1 MAELKLRVSLDTSYL
16 KGQISRLPLEFAGAN
31 VSIRT
36 KFDRQ
41 TIVNE
46 FRLLNRYIGGKTF
59 DVKIESTTL
68 ENLSAKVKNFQERLT
83 ELKGVNIEVGVGV
96 VQSLSPRD
104 AGRIRSGLRTAVLGG
119 SKKILIPTTITPKI
133 TGKDVDAFKAAV
145 KEKLSGISVDVKANV
160 KGGGAATGLPPD
172 FMKYMAEQGLLG
184 KTASGMTMRMG
195 KDGGDIKQQLNDAV
209 GSAEKIKSIFDGVA
223 QSIATTG
230 KSIANIQGKRLGLA
244 NVPLMAGAMEKKIER
259 SASAIEG
266 TESFDAL
273 KSLYPEINKTI
284 VSLAALRGQVQQ
296 NTSKLSG
303 FSLII
308 GLAAFAGVPL
318 AKSIVKL
325 TGSAGKFSKLLDKLG
340 PNLEAAFTKAAFNIL
355 NTASSRLLTGS
366 SAARLLPPAA
376 EPAGLLPP
384 AYRGIGPSRNAG
396 ALPPAYRGIGP
407 SAEPAGLL
415 PEYTSRGA
423 RDEIIRKLG
432 EGGKGGSLV
441 PTSTSDA
448 QIQPVNVREIFDA
461 REFQFATLR
470 FFRVI
475 GNALESASNQ
485 AKNARI
491 DQSVDALM
499 QSIDDA
505 AKVAQARV
513 RNVSSLLSGKVDVRN
528 LGRSNLLRGVSPVG
542 LLPPVARFGEG
553 RTASPYSTGP
563 RQRIGETQEELF
575 ARREREARMRS
586 AVRGLSVSSEK
597 GLRLPGTTFMGD
609 AFTSGGGLDRVT
621 GTGRSPQRGGAIVP
635 YAPSTKLPSGYFE
648 SVNKYS
654 QALNLGRA
662 ATDNFRA
669 SQIPFLG
676 GLKNIAGEFGE
687 ATKQVLLY
695 GTAYKGLA
703 FVTSIPGQ
711 ILNAVKSQQQFN
723 NAMQVATQTSGSY
736 AKELLF
742 VDNVQRAFGLDLETT
757 RSGFTRLYASMS
769 PAGFDSGSIEKLF
782 VGISSAMASLQLTPD
797 KAERVIYAFGQM
809 ASKGQ
814 VMSEELKGQLGDV
827 LPGALA
833 IFASAAGKSIKEF
846 NKEIED
852 GVYSGAKFRD
862 LMSKVTEELI
872 TRFGSGAAAAGRSLQ
887 GLINIVKG
895 DFTRTLESFAP
906 LANSAAEAILKPLGG
921 ALRQLSVATKLA
933 TGERGRVGGQVTK
946 QEQVVQELGTIAAA
960 ERGGPN
966 EAKALEQ
973 YKGAAQSLEA
983 LNIQLENL
991 NELAKD
997 PAIAQQAEDIK
1008 AFTDEIGKAA
1018 TFVKNFATAVGGV
1031 LSPVLNFLGTN
1042 LTSVIATVATLVFTF
1057 QGARLGL
1064 LAFAGVMT
1072 VVKGVTAAIGFL
1084 ALVQQVGSFTAALAT
1099 SGTIGKTVAAIYT
1112 SLGIGARAG
1121 AAGIVLATGAT
1132 ISFKAAIIALMSATG
1147 LGLLIAVIGTVG
1159 AAFLAMGDNAKQAA
1173 EDAKQA
1179 AKDMAEAA
1187 RTGNVPQVEAAIRQ
1201 ASASQELIKEGKS
1214 IVKRGQIG
1222 VPLETLDRRTLSE
1235 NDKAILQGLG
1245 LSLPDGAIYRK
1256 DLLEQINKL
1265 EAINNGVLKGASARL
1280 ALAKKQQK
1288 RIGLGVPDIG
1298 LQGTEKAEDPNAEK
1312 AAQRG
1317 KALLDAIE
1325 QREEAIAKAREQ
1337 REDDIAKVRKDAIER
1352 AQKLEETFAKQR
1364 LDVERKIA
1372 QARRDLAA
1380 AREDVNFSS
1389 RLRTARLA
1397 GEDTGA
1403 IEAEQRAAQAGR
1415 VRDEEKLQVEQQI
1428 LDDQIDRAKQIE
1440 KLKKETADGINEANT
1455 RYTKTIGEAQKGYAR
1470 SVAKIIEEGS
1480 EKAGK
1485 RLAKAAQMVSLYMQR
1500 GTQNNMIAGA
1510 TGFVI
1515 PERTNGVYNFG
1526 AQGGRSRE
1534 QVKTD
1539 PTFRDLPTSVDNLL
1553 RIDDKLDQLKKD
1565 LNMSRRPDIG
1575 QQFTALLGAEGGY
1588 EDVAMTR
1595 GQAAIII
1602 KKLEE
1607 AAVQKNITPD
1617 AFTAALYDIGEFA
1630 TSPDA
1635 SRRTI
1640 RNLMATPGAGLAV
1653 RSPALLRNLATR
1665 QLSQGQANIK
1675 DSGVNPA
1682 SLKKQI
1688 EPMLA
1693 IVSQLQKDNLL
1704 RKNVTRDETREKI
1717 QKPMYAA
1724 LLDWVKANLNNTQ
1737 LQEILKRSLM
1747 GANAETYGV
1756 KGLLPLAAGFKPAS
1770 FGVGLTPAA
1779 LKADQ
1784 EAKARERYEATP
1796 AGRAAKAAEE
1806 EYARQQREFRKQL
1819 DKKFGRQ
1826 SAADVPEGFD
1836 TAKVATD
1843 FGTIAA
1849 ASILRGVLD
1858 VSRVPDT
1865 SGSAQIAQAH
1875 NVRVGNRVGYYDRPT
1890 SPQVDRP
1897 SASTT
1902 TQLQNTAGEVDKLGT
1917 SLKDVSGN
1925 LSDTNFFKT
1934 YTDELERATQG
1945 LAGARK
1951 QAEDDVNKLNRVLS
1965 LRRGGLTGD
1974 QAERLDEA
1982 NELSR
1987 KALRDAT
1994 AEYQSKLKEAE
2005 GDPELQQQITN
2016 EFNNTAE
2023 EIKQSY
2029 INLVQFNEALN
2040 NMPVELGLTFA
2051 IQDIKDKLRD
2061 LLDPVNQIKGAAGA
2075 VGDAFGEA
2083 FKGVITGSMTA
2094 QEALASFFQNTAN
2107 YFADMVAQM
2116 IAEYLKMQL
2125 IEGIMNIIGGAAGAL
2140 GGGLS
2145 SGFNAGTSSAIDT
2158 GATGW
2163 ANSFATPLKFANGG
2177 ITPGGFTAFANGG
2190 VVTGPTLGL
2199 VGEGKYNEAVIPLP
2213 DGKSVPVQL
2222 SGGDGGN
2229 QINTNITVNVSNGQ
2243 AQSNATGSNSSEL
2256 GRKIEGAVKQVIV
2269 GELRPGGLLA
2279 SR

>member
-36 KFDRQ
+36 RFDRQ

-59 DVKIESTTL
+59 DVKIESKTL

-104 AGRIRSGLRTAVLGG
+104 AGRIKSGLRTAVLGG

-160 KGGGAATGLPPD
+160 KGGGAAAGPPPD

-244 NVPLMAGAMEKKIER
+244 NVPLMAGAMERKIER

-318 AKSIVKL
+318 AKSIVRL
-325 TGSAGKFSKLLDKLG
+325 TGSADKFSKLLDELG
-340 PNLEAAFTKAAFNIL
+340 PRLEAARTKAASNIL
-355 NTASSRLLTGS
+355 STTSSRLLSGGS
-366 SAARLLPPAA
+366 VAGLLSAGSV
-376 EPAGLLPP
+376 AGLLPP
-384 AYRGIGPSRNAG
+384 AYRGIGPSAG
-396 ALPPAYRGIGP
+396 PAGLLPPAYRGIGP

-432 EGGKGGSLV
+432 ERGKGGSLV

-448 QIQPVNVREIFDA
+448 RIQPVNVREIFDA

-470 FFRVI
+470 LFRVI
-475 GNALESASNQ
+475 GDALESASNQ

-553 RTASPYSTGP
+553 RAASPYSAGP

-609 AFTSGGGLDRVT
+609 SFTSGGGLDRVT

-703 FVTSIPGQ
+703 FVTSLPGQ
-711 ILNAVKSQQQFN
+711 ILNAAKSQQQFN

-742 VDNVQRAFGLDLETT
+742 VDNVQRAFGLDLDTT

-887 GLINIVKG
+887 GLMNIVKG
-895 DFTRTLESFAP
+895 DFTRLLESFAP

-1018 TFVKNFATAVGGV
+1018 TFVKNFATAVGSV

-1147 LGLLIAVIGTVG
+1147 LGLLVAVIGTVG

-1179 AKDMAEAA
+1179 AKDIAEAA

-1201 ASASQELIKEGKS
+1201 ANASQELVKEGKS

-1288 RIGLGVPDIG
+1288 LVGLGIPDLG
-1298 LQGTEKAEDPNAEK
+1298 LQGTEKPEDPNAEK
-1312 AAQRG
+1312 TAQRS
-1317 KALLDAIE
+1317 KALLDTIE
-1325 QREEAIAKAREQ
+1325 QREEAIANARRQREEAIAQIRKNAAEGVAQMERQFADQRQKIEREIAQIKRRSADETADIERRIRVAQGEDRGLVEAEQKIADIAREGRDSRLALSERIADEEKEQARSIADFQ
-1337 REDDIAKVRKDAIER
+1337 RKIAKELQDAER
-1352 AQKLEETFAKQR
+1352 AHTKQMGDIQRNYAKQVAKLIEEGTNRAANRMTTAAQLFSNLIQRANAFSPTTGALYPQPISSTGTSPIYENQMEVPGTIQR
-1364 LDVERKIA
+1364 LDK
-1372 QARRDLAA
+1372 
-1380 AREDVNFSS
+1380 
-1389 RLRTARLA
+1389 
-1397 GEDTGA
+1397 
-1403 IEAEQRAAQAGR
+1403 
-1415 VRDEEKLQVEQQI
+1415 QI
-1428 LDDQIDRAKQIE
+1428 LELQ
-1440 KLKKETADGINEANT
+1440 
-1455 RYTKTIGEAQKGYAR
+1455 
-1470 SVAKIIEEGS
+1470 
-1480 EKAGK
+1480 
-1485 RLAKAAQMVSLYMQR
+1485 
-1500 GTQNNMIAGA
+1500 
-1510 TGFVI
+1510 
-1515 PERTNGVYNFG
+1515 
-1526 AQGGRSRE
+1526 
-1534 QVKTD
+1534 
-1539 PTFRDLPTSVDNLL
+1539 
-1553 RIDDKLDQLKKD
+1553 DKLRRQTVSRKGLGLGDQLA
-1565 LNMSRRPDIG
+1565 
-1575 QQFTALLGAEGGY
+1575 TLLSNEGGF
-1588 EDVAMTR
+1588 EDVAGLEPLPIQKMYQQIGRPFTQLYRQIQEASQEVYAYTR
-1595 GQAAIII
+1595 KEV
-1602 KKLEE
+1602 KKLLAPNPKRTE
-1607 AAVQKNITPD
+1607 AVVKRAESVETVRQTWNPLEAQSKELLNRTNPTP
-1617 AFTAALYDIGEFA
+1617 
-1630 TSPDA
+1630 
-1635 SRRTI
+1635 
-1640 RNLMATPGAGLAV
+1640 
-1653 RSPALLRNLATR
+1653 RSAP
-1665 QLSQGQANIK
+1665 SQ
-1675 DSGVNPA
+1675 A
-1682 SLKKQI
+1682 SLKTLEGVVRSLSRTVFTRLNSMPVDI
-1688 EPMLA
+1688 DGILGDISDYLEEGERE
-1693 IVSQLQKDNLL
+1693 VL
-1704 RKNVTRDETREKI
+1704 RKGIAEQLKQGVSPSRIPTGGNINTGRGHLRQAVTDIT
-1717 QKPMYAA
+1717 A
-1724 LLDWVKANLNNTQ
+1724 
-1737 LQEILKRSLM
+1737 EILGTPKSIPRAPASSGQSQFNRQL
-1747 GANAETYGV
+1747 
-1756 KGLLPLAAGFKPAS
+1756 LLPLGGDSQWLEQLNEPPRVIPGVQNRIEGAFLPGGS
-1770 FGVGLTPAA
+1770 F
-1779 LKADQ
+1779 
-1784 EAKARERYEATP
+1784 
-1796 AGRAAKAAEE
+1796 
-1806 EYARQQREFRKQL
+1806 
-1819 DKKFGRQ
+1819 
-1826 SAADVPEGFD
+1826 DVS
-1836 TAKVATD
+1836 KVATD

-1858 VSRVPDT
+1858 TSSIPGIFRSVQVAQSQVPESQQLRGPD
-1865 SGSAQIAQAH
+1865 GAIQ
-1875 NVRVGNRVGYYDRPT
+1875 
-1890 SPQVDRP
+1890 
-1897 SASTT
+1897 T
-1902 TQLQNTAGEVDKLGT
+1902 TQSRQALQET
-1917 SLKDVSGN
+1917 GN
-1925 LSDTNFFKT
+1925 AAA
-1934 YTDELERATQG
+1934 RA
-1945 LAGARK
+1945 
-1951 QAEDDVNKLNRVLS
+1951 AEVNKLREAFASVTADSATYTNDLQKQIDLIRERARFINAGVRQSMAQELAPLI
-1965 LRRGGLTGD
+1965 LRREKEIAEAKKVTADAVREGLATEKQGKSILAAKLLEIEKYY
-1974 QAERLDEA
+1974 QANVA
-1982 NELSR
+1982 ITFELEKQRNALEMMGESPLVIMSD
-1987 KALRDAT
+1987 ALRETQA
-1994 AEYQSKLKEAE
+1994 
-2005 GDPELQQQITN
+2005 
-2016 EFNNTAE
+2016 
-2023 EIKQSY
+2023 
-2029 INLVQFNEALN
+2029 NLSALAN
-2040 NMPVELGLTFA
+2040 SGN
-2051 IQDIKDKLRD
+2051 I
-2061 LLDPVNQIKGAAGA
+2061 A
-2075 VGDAFGEA
+2075 VSVASSVGESFGSA
-2083 FKGVITGSMTA
+2083 FKGIVSGSMSA
-2094 QEALASFFQNTAN
+2094 RDALAGFFQSVADSFT
-2107 YFADMVAQM
+2107 DMVAKM
-2116 IAEYLKMQL
+2116 ITEYLKMAL
-2125 IEGIMNIIGGAAGAL
+2125 IKGIMSLIPGLGSFGGGANIGQSVAMPTGVGIGA
-2140 GGGLS
+2140 GGGILQNS
-2145 SGFNAGTSSAIDT
+2145 ASQGFGTLGPNFGIRQ
-2158 GATGW
+2158 
-2163 ANSFATPLKFANGG
+2163 FANGG
-2177 ITPGGFTAFANGG
+2177 I
-2190 VVTGPTLGL
+2190 VTGPTLGL
-2199 VGEGKYNEAVIPLP
+2199 VGEGRYNEAVIPLP

-2229 QINTNITVNVSNGQ
+2229 QINSNITVNVSNGQ